1 MEFGGTHGRR
11 PWRDRLAGRGR
22 RLGVAVTGVAGL
34 VAVGAVLVLLPGA
47 IVDHDLAGAS
57 VDARDRL
64 KAVSDVRTTLLQAVG
79 GLVVLFGAYATWR
92 QLRVSQDG
100 LRATQEGYV
109 TDRFSRAVDQ
119 LGSDKVDVRIG
130 GLHALWRIAEHSAR
144 DREAI
149 LSILAAY
156 LRTHLPWPPPTGP
169 DDPAALVA
177 PAVTSAETPIN
188 DVAPLEVRAA
198 DAQVALTGLGVLLL
212 HPREQS
218 WLNLSV
224 TDLRRADCD
233 GLWLTEVNLDR
244 SCMEAAGLYHAN
256 LTQAS
261 LVSTNL
267 RHADLTTAVLRRT
280 RLALADL
287 RGARL
292 VATDLRDADFTE
304 ADLREA
310 NLRKADASGAVL
322 HRADLRLAD
331 LRGSDLSTADLTGAR
346 LTGALA
352 SSRTR
357 WPAGFDPAG
366 AGLVL
371 TEDPGPEPP
380 PLLQPP
386 GITTEHPPL
395 RSMR

>member
-1 MEFGGTHGRR
+1 MGEPDRGRR
-11 PWRDRLAGRGR
+11 PWRDRLGRHRAVAALLAAG
-22 RLGVAVTGVAGL
+22 TAGL
-34 VAVGAVLVLLPGA
+34 AVLGAVLVLLPGVV
-47 IVDHDLAGAS
+47 VDHDLAGAS
-57 VDARDRL
+57 VPAQDRL
-64 KAVSDVRTTLLQAVG
+64 TAVNDVRTTLLQAVG
-79 GLVVLFGAYATWR
+79 GMVVLFGAYATWR

-119 LGSDKVDVRIG
+119 LGSDKLETRIG

-144 DREAI
+144 DREAVI
-149 LSILAAY
+149 SIQAAY
-156 LRTHLPWPPPTGP
+156 LRTHLPWPPAGP
-169 DDPAALVA
+169 GAPAADA
-177 PAVTSAETPIN
+177 PIN
-188 DVAPLEVRAA
+188 DVVPLEIRAA

-212 HPREQS
+212 QPREQS
-218 WLNLSV
+218 WINLSV

-233 GLWLTEVNLDR
+233 GLWLHEVNFDR

-261 LVSTNL
+261 LVSVNL
-267 RHADLTTAVLRRT
+267 RHADLRTAILRRA
-280 RLALADL
+280 RCVLADL

-292 VATDLRDADFTE
+292 VETDLRDADFTE

-310 NLRKADASGAVL
+310 NLRKADAGGAVF
-322 HRADLRLAD
+322 HRTDLRLAD
-331 LRGSDLSTADLTGAR
+331 LRGSDLSTADLLQAR

-352 SSRTR
+352 SEHTR
-357 WPAGFDPAG
+357 WPAGFDHAAAG
-366 AGLVL
+366 VVV

-395 RSMR
+395 RSMP

>member
-1 MEFGGTHGRR
+1 M
-11 PWRDRLAGRGR
+11 A
-22 RLGVAVTGVAGL
+22 VAGL
-34 VAVGAVLVLLPGA
+34 VGLIALGAILIVLPGVV
-47 IVDHDLAGAS
+47 VDHDLAGAT

-64 KAVSDVRTTLLQAVG
+64 KAVSDVRTTLLQAIG

-119 LGSDKVDVRIG
+119 LGSDKPDVRIG

-156 LRTHLPWPPPTGP
+156 LRTHLPWPPTEPGT
-169 DDPAALVA
+169 PAAEA
-177 PAVTSAETPIN
+177 PIN
-188 DVAPLEVRAA
+188 DVVPLEIRAA

-233 GLWLTEVNLDR
+233 GLWLTSVNLDR

-261 LVSTNL
+261 LVSANL
-267 RHADLTTAVLRRT
+267 RHADLKTAILRRA

-292 VATDLRDADFTE
+292 VETDLCEADFTE
-304 ADLREA
+304 CDLREA

-331 LRGSDLSTADLTGAR
+331 LRGTDLTTADLTDAR
-346 LTGALA
+346 LTGALT
-352 SSRTR
+352 SDQTR
-357 WPAGFDPAG
+357 WPPDFDPTT
-366 AGLVL
+366 AGLVP
-371 TEDPGPEPP
+371 TEDPGPEPS

-386 GITTEHPPL
+386 GITTQHPPL